1 MSGRIILIL
10 SLLMCCFWAQAQEEG
25 QQYFQVTF
33 DEFSPPTQDLIMS
46 FEGKEPM
53 AFMANDIKGVQYFL
67 KDFKGKVVFVYFW
80 NGNCPSCLLHVNSLN
95 LLQKEESTKLQI
107 ISFVDEAKEEATLL
121 AQQNGVEFPVL
132 TNGKLLGEA
141 AYGIELGYPRLFA
154 IDAEGKV
161 VTVIPQAALEG
172 KSDIYLLL
180 KDLLDKVSTK

>member
-1 MSGRIILIL
+1 MKNNFILTL
-10 SLLMCCFWAQAQEEG
+10 SFLFLCFWAKAQEEG

-53 AFMANDIKGVQYFL
+53 AFMANDINGTEYFL
-67 KDFKGKVVFVYFW
+67 KNFKGKVVFVYFW
-80 NGNCPSCLLHVNSLN
+80 NGECSSCLQHVNSLN
-95 LLQKEESTKLQI
+95 LLQKEESEKLQI

-154 IDAEGKV
+154 IDTEGKV
-161 VTVIPQAALEG
+161 VTVIPQAALED
-172 KSDIYLLL
+172 KADIYLLL
-180 KDLLDKVSTK
+180 KDLLDKVSNK